1 MNIQLIDLPA
11 LLGAVAWPLTVVI
24 AFIVFRRSLGDLIII
39 LGKKTRKFS
48 LGVLSLELAE
58 VSEMK
63 PRSLDTEIRELDA
76 GARPQ
81 SGPLDLL
88 AQIREQGTNDYI
100 VIDLGSDSAPRW
112 LSSRLYLFAVLLSPV
127 RRMKCFVFV
136 ETAGG
141 IRNRFVGIAS
151 PDLVR
156 WALARPYPWFEY
168 AYSKALTQLGL
179 PQFDGTTNSLSEYQA
194 GQLVTNF
201 LNIIHTPSP
210 AGTPTIPFDLNRLP
224 EQVPLKNGIS
234 EYAKWLDAARLERLL
249 GRDLNDSSVTLLP
262 DKTLND
268 LAAAVLRQQGRFVAV
283 VDQDRTFRVLIG
295 RSAVLENLAKEV
307 VKETGLNKGSR
318 ASTTRT

>member
-11 LLGAVAWPLTVVI
+11 LLGAVAWPLTVIV
-24 AFIVFRRSLGDLIII
+24 AFAVFRRPLGDLIII

-48 LGVLSLELAE
+48 LGVLSLELTE

-81 SGPLDLL
+81 SGPLDLQ

-100 VIDLGSDSAPRW
+100 VIDLGSDAAPGW

-127 RRMKCFVFV
+127 RRMKSFVFV

-156 WALARPYPWFEY
+156 WALARRYPWLEY
-168 AYSKALTQLGL
+168 AYSSALTQLGV
-179 PQFDGTTNSLSEYQA
+179 PQLDGTTNSLSEYQA
-194 GQLVTNF
+194 GLFVTNF
-201 LNIIHTPSP
+201 LKMIRTPSV
-210 AGTPTIPFDLNRLP
+210 GSTIPFPDPNRLP

-234 EYAKWLDAARLERLL
+234 EYAKWLDPARLERLL
-249 GRDLNDSSVTLLP
+249 GRDLNGSSVTLLP
-262 DKTLND
+262 NKTLND
-268 LAAAVLRQQGRFVAV
+268 LAVVVLRQQGRFVAV
-283 VDQDRTFRVLIG
+283 MDQDRVFRALID
-295 RSAVLENLAKEV
+295 RSAVLESLAREAL
-307 VKETGLNKGSR
+307 KETELNKG
-318 ASTTRT
+318 